1 MRRLL
6 LLTVA
11 CAGLLLAWPAVS
23 FAQTGT
29 IAGTATDDT
38 GAVLPGVTVEVT
50 SPALIEK
57 VRTAVTDGT
66 GQYKIVQLPPGTYA
80 VTFSLGGFNTVR
92 RDNVQLT
99 SDFTATINGV
109 MKVGAVEE
117 TITVSG
123 QSPVV
128 DTQSVTQRTVM
139 TRDVLDTVPTGRN
152 IQAVGVMIP
161 GASIQTG
168 GGGAISRDVGGSGGL
183 QQSPLSFRGSNDSVQ
198 TIEGLR
204 LNNLCASGQF
214 SGVYWND
221 GSLQEISYVT
231 GADSAE
237 MAQGGIRINM
247 VPRDGGN
254 QFHGSVVGNYTQGGW
269 QANNLRSNLTS
280 RGITN
285 VSKIDKIYDVNPG
298 VGGPIKKDKLWFYAT
313 FRRQGVGKTVVDS
326 YYDADPSAY
335 AYSPDL
341 SRPGIDDGTIMS
353 GVGRLSWQ
361 ATTKDKLSIYHDQQ
375 SKTRPHWGIS
385 ATVAP
390 EASARQVTPTSFVDV
405 TKWTRTQNSRLLFE
419 AGVGIYDQEYTELYQ
434 PQVVGSN
441 ANTFD
446 LNAIGASTVYSI
458 TEQNTGKVFNAYNAP
473 ADHFSLLRT
482 YSGAVSYV
490 TGAHAFRLGGALSEG
505 NRRLVQ
511 RYTGDLTMTFRGGL
525 PQSVTLRTPLDQ
537 RDGIRNDLGLY
548 AQDRWTLGRATIN
561 AGLRY
566 DWFVGQVLDEDL
578 PASRWNNAT
587 HFDGFRVQNW
597 KDLSPRL
604 GVSYD
609 LFGNGKTAVKAS
621 FARYV
626 NGETVATVAQNN
638 PETTIGSQDIRTWTD
653 VNGDFTIFNPNGSV
667 EPGELGSST
676 NANFGKLVASSTTTD
691 PAVLNGF
698 GVRPFNRE
706 WTASVQ
712 HELLPGVAIN
722 AGYYRRSFG
731 NQTVINNQLTDP
743 NAYDGPF
750 CITAPNNPDL
760 PNGGGYQVCG
770 LYDIKSQFQ
779 GQVQNVRTSASNFGG
794 ITDVYQGLDLTMNA
808 RFKNG
813 TFLQGG
819 VNAQRRHQDYCN
831 APIIASVPG
840 VTGTTNNQVD
850 NPESVFCDT
859 TSPFRPDVKFLV
871 SQHLPGDVLVSAGYQ
886 FTQGPNIL
894 ATWAA
899 PNSVIAP
906 ALGRNLSAG
915 ATGTKTIQ
923 LIEPNT
929 VYGEN
934 LNQLDL
940 RASKRFTI
948 RTLRFRVDADLYN
961 ALNSNWPFTLNN
973 TFSTAA
979 SSQWLRPTNV
989 LQGRLFKLGA
999 QFDF

>member
-1 MRRLL
+1 MRRLVL
-6 LLTVA
+6 SLVA
-11 CAGLLLAWPAVS
+11 CAGLLAALPAETY
-23 FAQTGT
+23 AQTGT

-38 GAVLPGVTVEVT
+38 GAVLPGVTVEVQ

-57 VRTAVTDGT
+57 VRSAVTDGS
-66 GQYKIVQLPPGTYA
+66 GQYKVVQLPPGAYS
-80 VTFSLGGFNTVR
+80 VTFSLGGFNTVK
-92 RDNVQLT
+92 RDGVELT

-117 TITVSG
+117 TITVTG
-123 QSPVV
+123 QSPIV

-139 TRDVLDTVPTGRN
+139 TREVLDTVPTGRN

-168 GGGAISRDVGGSGGL
+168 GGGAVSRDVGGSGGL

-198 TIEGLR
+198 TVEGLR

-221 GSLQEISYVT
+221 GSFQEISYVT

-254 QFHGSVVGNYTQGGW
+254 RFQGSVTGNYTQGSW
-269 QANNLRSNLTS
+269 QADNLRSNLTA

-285 VSKIDKIYDVNPG
+285 VSKIDKIWDFNPG
-298 VGGPIKKDKLWFYAT
+298 VGGPIKKEKLWFYAT
-313 FRRQGVGKTVVDS
+313 YRNQGVNKSVVDS
-326 YYDADPSAY
+326 YFDADPSAY
-335 AYSPDL
+335 AYTPDFA
-341 SRPGIDDGTIMS
+341 RPGIDDGTIKSM
-353 GVGRLSWQ
+353 VGRLSWQ
-361 ATTKDKLSIYHDQQ
+361 VSGKDKVSVYDDNQ

-385 ATVAP
+385 ATIAP
-390 EASARQVTPTSFVDV
+390 EASARQVTPTSFVNV
-405 TKWTRTQNSRLLFE
+405 TKWTRTQSSRVLFE
-419 AGVGIYDQEYTELYQ
+419 AGIGIYDQEYTELYQ
-434 PQVVGSN
+434 PGVLSSN
-441 ANTFD
+441 SDAFD
-446 LNAIGASTVYSI
+446 LNAIAQSNVYSI
-458 TEQNTGKVFNAYNAP
+458 TEQNTGKVFNAYNSP

-482 YSGAVSYV
+482 YNGAVSYV
-490 TGAHAFRLGGALSEG
+490 TGSHAFRFGGTLSEG

-548 AQDRWTLGRATIN
+548 AQDRWTVGRATVN
-561 AGLRY
+561 AGVRY
-566 DWFVGQVLDEDL
+566 DWFVGQVLDETL
-578 PASRWNNAT
+578 PASRWNAT
-587 HFDGFRVQNW
+587 RDFSGFTVQNW
-597 KDLSPRL
+597 KDLSPRI

-609 LFGNGKTAVKAS
+609 LFGTGKTAVKAS

-626 NGETVATVAQNN
+626 NGEAVGTAAQNN
-638 PETTIGSQDIRTWTD
+638 PETTVGSTDTRTWTD
-653 VNGDFTIFNPNGSV
+653 ANSDFTIFNADGSV
-667 EPGELGSST
+667 QTAELGPST
-676 NANFGKLVASSTTTD
+676 NANFGRLVAASTTTD
-691 PAVLNGF
+691 PTVLNGF

-706 WTASVQ
+706 ITASIQ
-712 HELLPGVAIN
+712 HELLPRVAVT
-722 AGYYRRSFG
+722 AGYYRRAFG
-731 NQTVINNQLTDP
+731 NQTVINNLLTDP

-750 CITAPNNPDL
+750 CITAPVNADL

-770 LYDIKSQFQ
+770 LYDIKPGFQ
-779 GQVQNVRTSASNFGG
+779 GQVQNLRTSAANVGG
-794 ITDVYQGLDLTMNA
+794 VTDVYQGFDLTVNA
-808 RFKNG
+808 RFENG
-813 TFLQGG
+813 TFIQGG
-819 VNAQRRHQDYCN
+819 INAQKRHQDYCN
-831 APIIASVPG
+831 APIAVSVPG

-850 NPESVFCDT
+850 NPESLFCDT
-859 TSPFRPDVKFLV
+859 TSPFRPDIKFLV
-871 SQHLPGDVLVSAGYQ
+871 SHRLPWDVLVSGSYQ

-906 ALGRNLSAG
+906 ALGRNLAAG
-915 ATGTKTIQ
+915 ATSTKTIA
-923 LIEPNT
+923 LVEPNT

-948 RTLRFRVDADLYN
+948 NRLRFRVDADLYN
-961 ALNSNWPFTLNN
+961 ALNSNWPYTLNN
-973 TFSTAA
+973 TFSTA
-979 SSQWLRPTNV
+979 STSQWLRPTNV
-989 LQGRLFKLGA
+989 LQGRLFKIGA